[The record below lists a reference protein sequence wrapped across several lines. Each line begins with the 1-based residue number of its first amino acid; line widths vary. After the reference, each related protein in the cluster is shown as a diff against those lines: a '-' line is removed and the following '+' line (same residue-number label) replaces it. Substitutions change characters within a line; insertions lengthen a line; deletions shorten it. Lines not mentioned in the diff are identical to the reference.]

1 MDDPCMC
8 RPFASVVC
16 FLCCSFPAIADDQ
29 HLDSFPLRS
38 HNPFI
43 QIYGLPAFQT
53 AALASPGGL
62 VVGVSVDITND
73 ADDSESDSDEL
84 IIDGET
90 TTIALSLRRR
100 VHERLELG
108 IDVPYVQHSG
118 GTLDGFI
125 KDWHSML
132 GLSNSRRD
140 GPNDQL
146 RHTYISDG
154 ATLFSLDSSVSGI
167 GDVQLSAA
175 MPLGNFTVRTA
186 VKLPTGDPDK
196 LTGSGATDVS
206 IGVYGSRAYTF
217 RERDLSLSGFI
228 GGLALGDG
236 DVLPEFQRSF
246 VPYGGAALR
255 WQATDKFGLAA
266 QLLMQGS
273 YFDTHF
279 DDIGGS
285 TIQLGFGADYRAG
298 DFLWRLAIAEDMNG
312 SATADFGMQLSVR
325 YAAAR

>member
-1 MDDPCMC
+1 MDDAGM
-8 RPFASVVC
+8 RRILASAVW
-16 FLCCSFPAIADDQ
+16 FLCCSCPAIADDQ
-29 HLDSFPLRS
+29 YLDSFPLRS

-53 AALASPGGL
+53 AALARPGDF
-62 VVGVSVDITND
+62 VVGMSVDITND
-73 ADDSESDSDEL
+73 ADDSESDGDQL

-90 TTIALSLRRR
+90 TTIVLSVRRR

-154 ATLFSLDSSVSGI
+154 TTLFGLDSSASGI
-167 GDVQLSAA
+167 GDMQLSAA
-175 MPLGNFTVRTA
+175 IPLGKLTMRAA

-206 IGVYGSRAYTF
+206 LGVYGSRAYTL

-255 WQATDKFGLAA
+255 WQATYKFGLAA
-266 QLLMQGS
+266 QLSVQGS
-273 YFDTHF
+273 YYDTHF
-279 DDIGGS
+279 DDIGGN

-312 SATADFGMQLSVR
+312 AATADFGMQLSVR
-325 YAAAR
+325 YAATR

>member
-1 MDDPCMC
+1 M
-8 RPFASVVC
+8 RRILASVVC
-16 FLCCSFPAIADDQ
+16 FLCCSYPAIADDRY
-29 HLDSFPLRS
+29 LDSFPLRS

-53 AALASPGGL
+53 AALASPGGF
-62 VVGVSVDITND
+62 VVGMSVDITND
-73 ADDSESDSDEL
+73 ADDGESDSEQL

-90 TTIALSLRRR
+90 TTIALSIRRR

-132 GLSNSRRD
+132 GLSNFRRD
-140 GPNDQL
+140 GPNDQ
-146 RHTYISDG
+146 
-154 ATLFSLDSSVSGI
+154 
-167 GDVQLSAA
+167 SAA
-175 MPLGNFTVRTA
+175 MPFGKLTLRAA

-206 IGVYGSRAYTF
+206 FGVYGSRVYTF
-217 RERDLSLSGFI
+217 RERDLSLSGFA
-228 GGLALGDG
+228 GALALGDG

-246 VPYGGAALR
+246 VPYGGVAVR
-255 WQATDKFGLAA
+255 WQATEKFGLAT
-266 QLLMQGS
+266 QLSLQGS

-279 DDIGGS
+279 DDIGGN
-285 TIQLGFGADYRAG
+285 TIQLGVGADYQAG
-298 DFLWRLAIAEDMNG
+298 DFLWRLAVAEDINA

>member
-1 MDDPCMC
+1 
-8 RPFASVVC
+8 
-16 FLCCSFPAIADDQ
+16 
-29 HLDSFPLRS
+29 
-38 HNPFI
+38 
-43 QIYGLPAFQT
+43 
-53 AALASPGGL
+53 

-132 GLSNSRRD
+132 GLSNSRRT

-146 RHTYISDG
+146 RHTYIRDG

-175 MPLGNFTVRTA
+175 IPIGNLTLRAA

-206 IGVYGSRAYTF
+206 LGVYGSRVYTF
-217 RERDLSLSGFI
+217 RERDVSLSGFV
-228 GGLALGDG
+228 GALALGDG
-236 DVLPEFQRSF
+236 DVLPELQRSF
-246 VPYGGAALR
+246 VPFGGVALR
-255 WQATDKFGLAA
+255 WQATGKFGLAA
-266 QLLMQGS
+266 QLSMQGS

-279 DDIGGS
+279 EEIGGN
-285 TIQLGFGADYRAG
+285 TIQLGVGADYRAG
-298 DFLWRLAIAEDMNG
+298 NFLWRLAIAEDLNG

>member
-1 MDDPCMC
+1 M
-8 RPFASVVC
+8 RRLFASAVC
-16 FLCCSFPAIADDQ
+16 FFCCSYPAIADDQ

-53 AALASPGGL
+53 AALARPGGF
-62 VVGVSVDITND
+62 VVGMSVDITND
-73 ADDSESDSDEL
+73 ADDSESDGDQL

-90 TTIALSLRRR
+90 TTVALSVRRR
-100 VHERLELG
+100 VHERLEFG
-108 IDVPYVQHSG
+108 IDVPYVGHSG

-132 GLSNSRRD
+132 GLSNARRD

-146 RHTYISDG
+146 RHVYISDG
-154 ATLFSLDSSVSGI
+154 VTLFGLDSSVSGI

-175 MPLGNFTVRTA
+175 MPFGNLTVRA
-186 VKLPTGDPDK
+186 VVKLPTGDPDK
-196 LTGSGATDVS
+196 LTGSGATDAS
-206 IGVYGSRAYTF
+206 LGVYGSRMCTY
-217 RERDLSLSGFI
+217 RERDLSLSGFV
-228 GGLALGDG
+228 GALALGDG

-255 WQATDKFGLAA
+255 WQATESLGLGV
-266 QLLMQGS
+266 QLSMQGS

-279 DDIGGS
+279 DDIGGH
-285 TIQLGFGADYRAG
+285 TFQLGIGADYQAG
-298 DFLWRLAIAEDMNG
+298 DFLWRLAVAEDVNA
-312 SATADFGMQLSVR
+312 SATADFGLQLSVR

>member
-1 MDDPCMC
+1 M
-8 RPFASVVC
+8 RRILASVVC
-16 FLCCSFPAIADDQ
+16 FLCCSYPAIADDRY
-29 HLDSFPLRS
+29 LDSFPLRS

-53 AALASPGGL
+53 AALASPGGF
-62 VVGVSVDITND
+62 VVGMSVDITND
-73 ADDSESDSDEL
+73 ADDGESDSEQL

-90 TTIALSLRRR
+90 TTIALSIRRR

-132 GLSNSRRD
+132 GLSNFRRD

-146 RHTYISDG
+146 RHAYISDG
-154 ATLFSLDSSVSGI
+154 ETLFSLDSSVSGI

-175 MPLGNFTVRTA
+175 MPFGKLTLRAA

-206 IGVYGSRAYTF
+206 FGVYGSRVYTF
-217 RERDLSLSGFI
+217 RERDLSLSGFA
-228 GGLALGDG
+228 GALALGDG

-246 VPYGGAALR
+246 VPYGGVAVR
-255 WQATDKFGLAA
+255 WQATEKFGLAT
-266 QLLMQGS
+266 QLSLQGS

-279 DDIGGS
+279 DDIGGN
-285 TIQLGFGADYRAG
+285 TIQLGVGADFRAG
-298 DFLWRLAIAEDMNG
+298 NFLWRLAVAEDVNA

>member
-1 MDDPCMC
+1 M
-8 RPFASVVC
+8 RRILASAVC
-16 FLCCSFPAIADDQ
+16 LFCCSYPAIADDQ
-29 HLDSFPLRS
+29 YLDSFPLRS

-53 AALASPGGL
+53 AALARPGGF
-62 VVGVSVDITND
+62 VVGMSVDITND
-73 ADDSESDSDEL
+73 ADDSESDSDQL

-90 TTIALSLRRR
+90 TTVGLSIRRR

-108 IDVPYVQHSG
+108 IDVPFVRHSG

-132 GLSNSRRD
+132 GLSNARRD

-175 MPLGNFTVRTA
+175 MPFGNLTVRAA

-206 IGVYGSRAYTF
+206 LGVYGSHVYTF
-217 RERDLSLSGFI
+217 RERDLSLSGFV

-246 VPYGGAALR
+246 VPYGGVALR
-255 WQATDKFGLAA
+255 WQATGKLGLAT
-266 QLLMQGS
+266 QLSMQGS

-279 DDIGGS
+279 DDIGGN
-285 TIQLGFGADYRAG
+285 TAQLGFGADYRAG
-298 DFLWRLAIAEDMNG
+298 DFLWRLAIAEDINA
-312 SATADFGMQLSVR
+312 SATADVGVQLSVR

>member
-1 MDDPCMC
+1 MH
-8 RPFASVVC
+8 RLFTSAVC
-16 FLCCSFPAIADDQ
+16 LVCCSCPAVADD
-29 HLDSFPLRS
+29 LFLESFPLRS

-53 AALASPGGL
+53 AALAGQGGF
-62 VVGVSVDITND
+62 VVGMSVDITND
-73 ADDSESDSDEL
+73 ADDSDADGDQL

-90 TTIALSLRRR
+90 TTIALSVRRR

-132 GLSNSRRD
+132 GLSNARRT

-146 RHTYISDG
+146 RHTYIRDG

-175 MPLGNFTVRTA
+175 MPFGNLTLRAA
-186 VKLPTGDPDK
+186 VKLPTGDPEK

-206 IGVYGSRAYTF
+206 LAVYGSRGYTF
-217 RERDLSLSGFI
+217 RERDLSLSGFV
-228 GGLALGDG
+228 GALALGDG
-236 DVLPEFQRSF
+236 DVLPELQRSF
-246 VPYGGAALR
+246 VPFGGAALR
-255 WQATDKFGLAA
+255 WQATGKFGLAA
-266 QLLMQGS
+266 QLSMQGS

-279 DDIGGS
+279 DDIGGN
-285 TIQLGFGADYRAG
+285 TIQLGVGADYRAG
-298 DFLWRLAIAEDMNG
+298 NFLWRLAVAEDINA
-312 SATADFGMQLSVR
+312 SATADFAMQLSVR

>member
-1 MDDPCMC
+1 M
-8 RPFASVVC
+8 RRILASAVC
-16 FLCCSFPAIADDQ
+16 LIFCSYAAIADDQ
-29 HLDSFPLRS
+29 YLDSFPLRS

-43 QIYGLPAFQT
+43 QIFGLPAFQT
-53 AALASPGGL
+53 AALARPGGF
-62 VVGVSVDITND
+62 VVGMSVDITND
-73 ADDSESDSDEL
+73 ADDSESDSDQL

-90 TTIALSLRRR
+90 TTIALSVRRR

-108 IDVPYVQHSG
+108 IDVPYVRHSG

-132 GLSNSRRD
+132 GLSNARRD

-146 RHTYISDG
+146 RYTYISDG
-154 ATLFSLDSSVSGI
+154 TTLFGIDSSVSGI

-175 MPLGNFTVRTA
+175 MPFGNLTVRAA
-186 VKLPTGDPDK
+186 VKLPTGDTDK

-206 IGVYGSRAYTF
+206 LGVYGSHVYTF
-217 RERDLSLSGFI
+217 RERDLSLSGFV

-246 VPYGGAALR
+246 VPYGGVALR
-255 WQATDKFGLAA
+255 WQATGKFGLAT
-266 QLLMQGS
+266 QLSMQGS

-279 DDIGGS
+279 DDIGGN
-285 TIQLGFGADYRAG
+285 TTQLGFGADYRAG
-298 DFLWRLAIAEDMNG
+298 DFLWRLAIAEDINA
-312 SATADFGMQLSVR
+312 SATADVGMQLSVR

>member
-1 MDDPCMC
+1 M
-8 RPFASVVC
+8 RRILASAVC
-16 FLCCSFPAIADDQ
+16 LFCCSYPAIADDQ
-29 HLDSFPLRS
+29 YLDSFPLRS

-53 AALASPGGL
+53 AALARPGGF
-62 VVGVSVDITND
+62 VVGMSVDITND
-73 ADDSESDSDEL
+73 ADDSESDSDQL

-90 TTIALSLRRR
+90 TTVGLSIRRR

-108 IDVPYVQHSG
+108 IDVPFVRHSG

-154 ATLFSLDSSVSGI
+154 TTLFGLDSSVSGI

-175 MPLGNFTVRTA
+175 MPFGNLTVRAA

-206 IGVYGSRAYTF
+206 LGVYGSHVYTF
-217 RERDLSLSGFI
+217 RERDLSLTGFV

-246 VPYGGAALR
+246 VPYGGVALR
-255 WQATDKFGLAA
+255 WQATGKLGLAT
-266 QLLMQGS
+266 QLSMQGS

-279 DDIGGS
+279 DDIGGN
-285 TIQLGFGADYRAG
+285 TAQLGFGADYRAG
-298 DFLWRLAIAEDMNG
+298 DFLWRLAIAEDINA
-312 SATADFGMQLSVR
+312 SATADVGVQLSVR